1 MRKNDHSFF
10 RNRCR
15 KLFYKGSIVL
25 FIQLFTVLSIFGE
38 NLYGQ
43 QNKIVTVHLKDVTLL
58 SALEYLTNVI
68 GCEILYNHEQ
78 VKSTNRF
85 DLDMKEKTIRE
96 VLDKCLE
103 NTNLTYKVVDDI
115 FVLTAVR
122 QMKRKR
128 KPLRGRSW
136 MNRNSR
142 FPALPSELR
151 ELPLELVP
159 ILKEN
164 LSCLF
169 RIRQS

>member
-1 MRKNDHSFF
+1 M
-10 RNRCR
+10 
-15 KLFYKGSIVL
+15 
-25 FIQLFTVLSIFGE
+25 SIFGE

-115 FVLTAVR
+115 FVLTA
-122 QMKRKR
+122 
-128 KPLRGRSW
+128 RSADEKKEK
-136 MNRNSR
+136 NRYGGDHG
-142 FPALPSELR
+142 
-151 ELPLELVP
+151 
-159 ILKEN
+159 
-164 LSCLF
+164 
-169 RIRQS
+169 